1 MTFSVK
7 AAVVLFTALSYC
19 FLLVLNEAVF
29 SFSGYSEGAGW
40 IFLPSGL
47 RLAFVLVFA
56 ELGAIGIGL
65 ATLSVGLRYHTGTD
79 YWTPIGAG
87 FVAGFA
93 PLLALLVCTNQFKL
107 DANLANLSPSRLLKV
122 AGVFSLTSS
131 VLCQLWLT
139 WAGKTTSFVQS
150 AAIMVVGDFIG
161 TLVML
166 FLARF
171 ILNLLPDFAR
181 R

>member
-1 MTFSVK
+1 MTFSEK
-7 AAVVLFTALSYC
+7 AAVVLLTALSYC
-19 FLLVLNEAVF
+19 FLLILNDALF
-29 SFSGYSEGAGW
+29 SSYGLAEGAGW
-40 IFLPSGL
+40 IFLPGGL

-65 ATLSVGLRYHTGTD
+65 ATLSVGLHYHTGAD
-79 YWTPIGAG
+79 YWTPVGAG
-87 FVAGFA
+87 VVAGFA
-93 PLLALLVCTNQFKL
+93 PLLALLVCKNQFKL

-131 VLCQLWLT
+131 VLCQLWLA
-139 WAGKTTSFVQS
+139 WAGKTTNFVQS
-150 AAIMVVGDFIG
+150 TAVMVVGDFVG

-171 ILNLLPDFAR
+171 VLNLLPDFAR